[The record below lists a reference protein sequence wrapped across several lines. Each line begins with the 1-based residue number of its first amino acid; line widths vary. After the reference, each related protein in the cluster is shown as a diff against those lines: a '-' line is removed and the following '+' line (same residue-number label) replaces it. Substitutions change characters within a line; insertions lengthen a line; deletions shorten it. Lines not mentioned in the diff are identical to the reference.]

1 MSDDQ
6 LCVRIGRVEV
16 LGAYGSGAVI
26 KRLRNVDARR
36 VRGRVTKKLLI
47 SLVAPLQTRRHR
59 NRIGKRR
66 NLPGVADVEIEVR
79 FLLLKFADVEVGGRL
94 RSQRHVDGTAQ

>member
-1 MSDDQ
+1 MPDDQ
-6 LCVRIGRVEV
+6 LCGRIGRVGV
-16 LGAYGSGAVI
+16 RGTYGSGEVI
-26 KRLRNVDARR
+26 KRLQTVDAER

-47 SLVAPLQTRRHR
+47 GLVAPLQTRRHR

-79 FLLLKFADVEVGGRL
+79 FLLLELADVEVGGRL
-94 RSQRHVDGTAQ
+94 RSQRHVD